1 MKGQVEKLGRKIGV
15 KGCGEGMRL
24 KDGMKGWDKDWDKV
38 WDQYLGLIVKEKLF
52 SGRRL
57 YQYKEDD
64 F

>member
-38 WDQYLGLIVKEKLF
+38 WDQYLGLIEKVVQWYAII
-52 SGRRL
+52 SIQGR
-57 YQYKEDD
+57 
-64 F
+64 